1 MNQEEEVYNRL
12 AARYNEHAIGA
23 PLTKEF
29 INILK
34 LLFDPAE
41 AELVAQLPTRN
52 TDVSQI
58 AQGLGREKIEL
69 QTILDNLARRGLV
82 YQSGTTALF

>member
-1 MNQEEEVYNRL
+1 MRMNQEEEVYNRL

-41 AELVAQLPTRN
+41 AGSK
-52 TDVSQI
+52 DI
-58 AQGLGREKIEL
+58 
-69 QTILDNLARRGLV
+69 NLARP
-82 YQSGTTALF
+82 